1 MQCSKGER
9 KKGNTTCP
17 KSLKKMDGIKS
28 KRNTFKTR
36 RSKHNNLQLGKQ
48 HPWGT
53 EHRFLDSLAI
63 PQSQASVE
71 LHCTANH
78 KLSWPLCQDCQPL
91 ARTQVSSLFCL
102 NSRTFLVSFRY
113 SFLAGYQLHPKTE
126 STFIPET
133 EGAHLTNTI
142 QCMHLCFK
150 DTVKLPSVTKKGSS
164 SHIRKAACSDFQ
176 DRQTSFLPQA
186 GLYYRRLSSSS
197 GHLSLSASPFLF
209 FLLEIEIRIPSFL
222 EMPSIVQPP
231 LCPFRTALG
240 SFKEHAFKVCC
251 C

>member
-1 MQCSKGER
+1 MGYRTQVSWFSGHS
-9 KKGNTTCP
+9 T
-17 KSLKKMDGIKS
+17 
-28 KRNTFKTR
+28 
-36 RSKHNNLQLGKQ
+36 
-48 HPWGT
+48 
-53 EHRFLDSLAI
+53 
-63 PQSQASVE
+63 SQASVE

-150 DTVKLPSVTKKGSS
+150 DTVKLPSVTKKGAS

-209 FLLEIEIRIPSFL
+209 FLLEIEIRDSLVPWNAVYCSASSVPIQDSFG
-222 EMPSIVQPP
+222 I
-231 LCPFRTALG
+231 F
-240 SFKEHAFKVCC
+240 
-251 C
+251 